1 VIAAA
6 PAGAF
11 ALGTST
17 MYRLVYGLSR
27 FMAYIGGA
35 MLVLLVILTCVSVIG
50 RSLNGLLHG
59 DLFQTMAPAF
69 ATWAID
75 LGVGPVNGD
84 YELIESGVAF
94 AIFAFLPLCQ
104 ITNGHAAVE
113 IFTRKFSPW
122 FNRVLQFVIDA
133 VFAAVLL
140 LIAVQLYSGML
151 SKMKSGQTT
160 FLLEFPVWW
169 AYALSM
175 TGAVVASAVGLFVAI
190 VRLLE
195 LLGNKSMLPSA
206 ESAQH

>member
-1 VIAAA
+1 
-6 PAGAF
+6 
-11 ALGTST
+11 
-17 MYRLVYGLSR
+17 MYRLVYGLTR

-35 MLVLLVILTCVSVIG
+35 MLVLLVILTCISVIG
-50 RSLNGLLHG
+50 RSLNGILHG
-59 DLFQTMAPAF
+59 DLLQTMAPTF

-75 LGVGPVNGD
+75 RGVGPVNGD

-113 IFTRKFSPW
+113 IFIRAFSPR

-140 LIAVQLYSGML
+140 LIAIQLYSGML
-151 SKMKSGQTT
+151 SKMSSGQTT

-175 TGAVVASAVGLFVAI
+175 TGAVVASAVGVYVAV

-195 LLGNKSMLPSA
+195 LLGNKNMLPVA
-206 ESAQH
+206 ESSQH